1 MSYLSKLLQSYTLLK
16 YNIYA
21 DDIVLHTFAT
31 NSTQN
36 NYFQDCIDSTTNW
49 LTNNNLLINSN
60 KIKLINI
67 SRTRTAFPNIYIG
80 TDNITP
86 ITSTKYL
93 GITISQDLSTEIHV
107 KDILKSASYNV
118 YNLKK
123 IRPFISL
130 NTAKILSNSLIIS
143 KLNYC
148 ISFLYKINTTLLK
161 KCDSIINRCIRII
174 FKIPYTD
181 YSTSIS
187 ELRSKINWHNT
198 KQSII
203 YKILT
208 ITHKAIVFKKPMYIY
223 NMLQLSINNS
233 QLRSNSTINLELP
246 TINSSIYGEL
256 SYRWYAPYLWNKLP
270 SNIKNIIN
278 HYTFKKHLHRY
289 ILNNY

>member
-1 MSYLSKLLQSYTLLK
+1 M
-16 YNIYA
+16 
-21 DDIVLHTFAT
+21 
-31 NSTQN
+31 
-36 NYFQDCIDSTTNW
+36 
-49 LTNNNLLINSN
+49 
-60 KIKLINI
+60 
-67 SRTRTAFPNIYIG
+67 
-80 TDNITP
+80 
-86 ITSTKYL
+86 
-93 GITISQDLSTEIHV
+93 SQDLSTEIHV

-123 IRPFISL
+123 NRPYISL
-130 NTAKILSNSLIIS
+130 NTAKILSTSLIIS

-148 ISFLYKINTTLLK
+148 NSFLYKINTTLLK

-174 FKIPYTD
+174 FKISYTD

-233 QLRSNSTINLELP
+233 QLRSNLQLTLNYLQLILQYMASYLIGGMPLTFGTNFHPKLRILLTITRSRN
-246 TINSSIYGEL
+246 IYIVI
-256 SYRWYAPYLWNKLP
+256 Y
-270 SNIKNIIN
+270 
-278 HYTFKKHLHRY
+278 
-289 ILNNY
+289 